1 MSFNKVTYQHT
12 VLHSYNEILFSNTN
26 EWTTKPHRKYEFILN
41 AYCAKSLESCPTHCG
56 PKDLSLPG
64 SWLLQVRTLEWV
76 ATSSS
81 RGSSPPR
88 DRTRVSYVS
97 CIAGQFFTTA
107 AAAPVAAESLQ
118 SCLTLCDSI
127 DCSPPGSPIP
137 GILQARTLEW
147 AAISFSTS
155 EVK

>member
-1 MSFNKVTYQHT
+1 MSFNKVMYQHT

-56 PKDLSLPG
+56 PMDLSPPG
-64 SWLLQVRTLEWV
+64 SWILQVRTLEWV

-88 DRTRVSYVS
+88 DQTHVSYVS

-107 AAAPVAAESLQ
+107 AAAAVAAESLQ
-118 SCLTLCDSI
+118 SYPTLCDPT
-127 DCSPPGSPIP
+127 DCSPPGSPVP

-147 AAISFSTS
+147 AAISFSTN

>member
-56 PKDLSLPG
+56 PMDLSLPG
-64 SWLLQVRTLEWV
+64 SWILQVRTLEWV

-88 DRTRVSYVS
+88 DRTHVSYVS
-97 CIAGQFFTTA
+97 CIGRRVLYHWATREA
-107 AAAPVAAESLQ
+107 SNLIIIIISEAL
-118 SCLTLCDSI
+118 
-127 DCSPPGSPIP
+127 DCSWSFV
-137 GILQARTLEW
+137 LRLCRNFDFCCFYSLERW
-147 AAISFSTS
+147 I
-155 EVK
+155 